1 MLSPVH
7 LSAASR
13 SNPSSPTPCRHAAKQ
28 SSRLAPSSAATRY
41 ALAHSSFA
49 RSNWP
54 SAHDARAAVSN
65 APARPGAGKATGVGV
80 DERGRVPAGAQ
91 DREPDGGGEKTVASM
106 DWPVDTDNA
115 DIA

>member
-1 MLSPVH
+1 M
-7 LSAASR
+7 
-13 SNPSSPTPCRHAAKQ
+13 
-28 SSRLAPSSAATRY
+28 
-41 ALAHSSFA
+41 AHSSFA